1 MKILLTGSDGFIGKN
16 LKIRLQESSIHEIL
30 YFTRKHSLEYLD
42 DSINKADFIVHLAG
56 ENRPEKEEDY
66 MLTNVGLT
74 KEICNSLKKHEKKIP
89 IIFASSTQAELDNI
103 YGRSKLQAESTISE
117 LHKINDNPVLIYR
130 LPGVYG
136 KWSRP
141 NYNSVVAT
149 FCHNIAKGIPIRI
162 DNPNHI
168 LKLIYIDDVVLD
180 IEANINNKF
189 TGFNYNEIK
198 NQYSITIKDLADNI
212 YMFKNSRNSLI
223 TNEVGTGFERT
234 LYATFM
240 SYFDKDDFVYSLKS
254 NVDDRGNFVEML
266 KTKNSGQ
273 FSFFTAHPGITRGGH
288 YHHTKSEK
296 FLVIKGNALFKF
308 RNIIT
313 DEKHEVFTD
322 ESEPVVV
329 ETIPGWSH
337 DITNVGNK
345 EMIVMLWANE
355 IFDHE
360 NPDTFPSQV

>member
-1 MKILLTGSDGFIGKN
+1 M
-16 LKIRLQESSIHEIL
+16 
-30 YFTRKHSLEYLD
+30 
-42 DSINKADFIVHLAG
+42 
-56 ENRPEKEEDY
+56 
-66 MLTNVGLT
+66 
-74 KEICNSLKKHEKKIP
+74 
-89 IIFASSTQAELDNI
+89 
-103 YGRSKLQAESTISE
+103 
-117 LHKINDNPVLIYR
+117 IYR

-168 LKLIYIDDVVLD
+168 LKLIYIDDVVSD